1 MVKRGGT
8 DNHYHYGVAASLA
21 THYEA
26 LFAPVRTRI
35 ALTRNPGKA
44 QVKPKAK
51 PRQSISRTIA
61 LTRNPG
67 KAQAKQPKAK
77 PKAKP
82 KVKPLIYQKNCDG
95 GMT

>member
-1 MVKRGGT
+1 MVKGGGT
-8 DNHYHYGVAASLA
+8 DNHYHYGVAAPLA

-35 ALTRNPGKA
+35 ALTRNPGKSQA
-44 QVKPKAK
+44 KQPGKAK
-51 PRQSISRTIA
+51 SRTRIA

-67 KAQAKQPKAK
+67 KAQEC
-77 PKAKP
+77 
-82 KVKPLIYQKNCDG
+82 PLYGIHLTLSKKNCDG